1 MLSSGSAAI
10 GVSALASTAYGNERT
25 EVAEYANEGGFF
37 HADYKK
43 HDDLKQMLDSNKDS
57 LKLEAMKRII
67 GMIAKGRDASDLFPA
82 VVKNVVSKNIEVKKL
97 VYVYLVRYAEEQQ
110 DLALLSI
117 STFQRALKDPNQLI
131 RASALRVL
139 SSIRVSM
146 IVPIVMLA
154 IRDSASDMS
163 PYVRKTAAHAI
174 PKLYHLDPEQKEE
187 LMVVIEKLL
196 ADRTTLVVG
205 SAVMAFE
212 EVCPE
217 RTELI
222 HKNYRKLCNLL
233 ADVDEWGQVLIINML
248 TRYARTQFLDPNAED
263 DYDYDEEEN
272 KPFYED
278 DSNSDGS
285 GGDKGRKGSSNV
297 SPRKTYTLDID
308 HRMLLRQTKPLLQSR
323 NASVVM
329 AVAQLYHHVAPRTE
343 VEIVAKALIRLL
355 RSYKEVQSVVLTCIA
370 SMSIERKSI
379 FEPFLKSFFVR
390 TSDQTHIKL
399 LKLEIM
405 TNLATATSISV
416 ILREF
421 QTYISSNDKDFVA
434 STIQAIGRCAVSI
447 SEVTET
453 CLSGLVHL
461 LSNKDEYVVAESV
474 VVIKKLL
481 QTQKEEHFEII
492 SQMAKLLDFI
502 QVPAARA
509 SILWLIG
516 EYNEKVPKI
525 APDVL
530 RKLVKTFIDEQ
541 DIVKLQVLNLAVKLH
556 LTNPT
561 QTALLCQHLHNLA
574 RYDPNY
580 DIRDR
585 ARFLKPFLLANGT
598 GPSVLQEAGR
608 RIFLAE
614 KPAPTL
620 ESKYHGRR
628 QYQLGSLSHY
638 LNMPTTGYQD
648 LPAWPTVAP
657 DSSVRHVEQ
666 PTAVGSGAGSD
677 YPGGGRGSDSRAGSG
692 NSASGGGTDRRKK
705 KTKSF
710 YSGSEDK
717 SSTTTEGASSAGSSS
732 DSESSSG
739 SGSSSGSS
747 SSGSGSSSGSSESGS
762 EENSGGE
769 SSAASEDEEQQ
780 GTDGASSKRSNV
792 KSKHRNEEDR
802 FSKTAYNE
810 VEGISQSKEESS
822 TEDSEE
828 DSSSD
833 SYDSSTSG
841 SASSASSTGKK
852 KPSKVSAVSCAS
864 KQQSETKKGR
874 EVKPKP
880 SSAEPT
886 AAAPP
891 AKSNLDLLLD
901 LDDIPPIGP
910 VMTPSLGG
918 FLTPMAAPGGGFVG
932 MDTSV
937 ELVGPSF
944 IPSKKRELLNKV
956 NGFGL
961 GIEYRFVRAPHL
973 YSSRMVSVELAFTNY
988 GNVELEDIEVGK
1000 KANLPAG
1007 VAVNDFAPISRLNPG
1022 QSVVGM
1028 LGVDFND
1035 STQPIAFEI
1044 RSGSGTSQ
1052 VTLKAPVGEM
1062 VRSIAIS
1069 EATFDA
1075 ERSKLRGM
1083 TEHSCSLELNE
1094 SLSPTDKSLQK
1105 AVFEASNVASVA
1117 LSGTE
1122 DGRYLFAGQTMSSK
1136 SLVLIVLERKNGT
1149 AGAADYLLTVNCE
1162 KLVVGSMLMNEL
1174 KAVLKK

>member
-174 PKLYHLDPEQKEE
+174 PKLYHLDPEQKDE
-187 LMVVIEKLL
+187 LIVVIEKLL

-248 TRYARTQFLDPNAED
+248 TRYARTQFLDPNADD
-263 DYDYDEEEN
+263 DYEYQEVGT
-272 KPFYED
+272 KPFYD
-278 DSNSDGS
+278 DESDS
-285 GGDKGRKGSSNV
+285 DPSEAKQKDSSIA
-297 SPRKTYTLDID
+297 SPRKTYILDVD

-329 AVAQLYHHVAPRTE
+329 AVAQLYHHVAPRNE

-355 RSYKEVQSVVLTCIA
+355 RSYKEVQSIVLTCIA

-379 FEPFLKSFFVR
+379 FEPFIKSFFVR

-399 LKLEIM
+399 LKLEIL
-405 TNLATATSISV
+405 TNLATGTNISV

-421 QTYISSNDKDFVA
+421 QTYISSNDKEFVA

-481 QTQKEEHFEII
+481 QTKKEEHFEII

-502 QVPAARA
+502 QVAAARA

-530 RKLVKTFIDEQ
+530 RKAVKSFIDED

-556 LTNPT
+556 ITNPK
-561 QTALLCQHLHNLA
+561 QTSLLCQHLHNLA

-585 ARFLKPFLLANGT
+585 ARFLKPFLLASPDGADA
-598 GPSVLQEAGR
+598 AGSILVAKAR
-608 RIFLAE
+608 KIFLSE

-620 ESKYHGRR
+620 ESLYHGRK

-638 LNMPTTGYQD
+638 LNMPTNGYQD
-648 LPAWPTVAP
+648 LPAWPMEAP
-657 DSSVRHVEQ
+657 DSSVRHVEP
-666 PTAVGSGAGSD
+666 PT
-677 YPGGGRGSDSRAGSG
+677 PMGGGEYMGRAGHDRAGTG
-692 NSASGGGTDRRKK
+692 NNTAAEGDRRKK
-705 KTKSF
+705 KSKSF
-710 YSGSEDK
+710 YSGSEDGSR
-717 SSTTTEGASSAGSSS
+717 SSTTEGA
-732 DSESSSG
+732 SSG
-739 SGSSSGSS
+739 SGSSSSSDSVSDSSSSSSGSS
-747 SSGSGSSSGSSESGS
+747 NSGSGSSSTGSGSSSNDSSGS
-762 EENSGGE
+762 EESDSASTGAGRKKANS
-769 SSAASEDEEQQ
+769 
-780 GTDGASSKRSNV
+780 RS
-792 KSKHRNEEDR
+792 RNEMAKTNHRKEEPP
-802 FSKTAYNE
+802 SKNAYNE
-810 VEGISQSKEESS
+810 VDGTSQSKQESS
-822 TEDSEE
+822 TEGSESE
-828 DSSSD
+828 SSGSYESSS
-833 SYDSSTSG
+833 SADSST
-841 SASSASSTGKK
+841 AKK
-852 KPSKVSAVSCAS
+852 KSSS
-864 KQQSETKKGR
+864 QTKKQ
-874 EVKPKP
+874 VKARDAEKKP
-880 SSAEPT
+880 TEAVPT
-886 AAAPP
+886 
-891 AKSNLDLLLD
+891 KSNLDLLLD

-918 FLTPMAAPGGGFVG
+918 FLTPMAAPSMSSADQASGL
-932 MDTSV
+932 
-937 ELVGPSF
+937 ELVGPSI

-961 GIEYRFVRAPHL
+961 GIEYRFVRSPHL
-973 YSSRMVSVELAFTNY
+973 YSSRMVSVELTFTNH
-988 GNVELEDIEVGK
+988 GNVELLDIEMGK
-1000 KANLPAG
+1000 KSNLPSG
-1007 VAVNDFAPISRLNPG
+1007 MSVNDFAPIGRLNPG
-1022 QSVVGM
+1022 QAVTGM

-1035 STQPIAFEI
+1035 STQPVPFEI
-1044 RSGSGTSQ
+1044 RSGSGTST

-1062 VRSIAIS
+1062 VRSVAITES
-1069 EATFDA
+1069 TFDG
-1075 ERSKLRGM
+1075 ERGKLRGM
-1083 TEHSCSLELNE
+1083 TEHSCTVQLCDT
-1094 SLSPTDKSLQK
+1094 LSPDDKSLHK
-1105 AVFEASNVASVA
+1105 AVFEACNVASVA
-1117 LSGTE
+1117 TDANSNGQRL
-1122 DGRYLFAGQTMSSK
+1122 LFAGQTISSK
-1136 SLVLIVLERKNGT
+1136 SMVLVLMERKNTSEKGHSFS
-1149 AGAADYLLTVNCE
+1149 LTVNCE